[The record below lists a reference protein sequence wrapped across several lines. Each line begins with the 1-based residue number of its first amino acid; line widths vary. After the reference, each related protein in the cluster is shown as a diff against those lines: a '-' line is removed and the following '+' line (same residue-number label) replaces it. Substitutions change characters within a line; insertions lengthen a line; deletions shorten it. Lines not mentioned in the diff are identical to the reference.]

1 MKANELMIGDLLRV
15 NKDVCLKKGTI
26 VEVCVI
32 DADNAFIEKGLKGCA
47 TCVSIKDHCEFGGVW
62 VDFLEPIP
70 LTPEILEKNGFTH
83 SFGDSDFY
91 DYEKWEK
98 KVGDKTIRV
107 IKDHDGWFCRVDD
120 NKLTRSMGIAPA
132 VHTMQNIIRIGG
144 IDKEIKLSLNEDKL

>member
-1 MKANELMIGDLLRV
+1 MTMKANELMIGDWVYSAFSDIPCKVQLLELRESGYGSV
-15 NKDVCLKKGTI
+15 KTTNVD
-26 VEVCVI
+26 
-32 DADNAFIEKGLKGCA
+32 GLKDIA
-47 TCVSIKDHCEFGGVW
+47 S
-62 VDFLEPIP
+62 LSPIP

-98 KVGDKTIRV
+98 KVDDKTIRV
-107 IKDHDGWFCRVDD
+107 IKDHDGLFCRVDD

-144 IDKEIKLSLNEDKL
+144 IEKSIEL

>member
-1 MKANELMIGDLLRV
+1 MKANELMVGDFVMMGKKTYRCANICGHTNDVLLD
-15 NKDVCLKKGTI
+15 NG
-26 VEVCVI
+26 VI
-32 DADNAFIEKGLKGCA
+32 TNVGNL
-47 TCVSIKDHCEFGGVW
+47 T
-62 VDFLEPIP
+62 PIP

-98 KVGDKTIRV
+98 KVDDKTIRV

-144 IDKEIKLSLNEDKL
+144 IEKTIEL

>member
-1 MKANELMIGDLLRV
+1 MKANELMIGDWVCHKDWPSIPIRVCGISKRVSFEHSLLW
-15 NKDVCLKKGTI
+15 N
-26 VEVCVI
+26 E
-32 DADNAFIEKGLKGCA
+32 DNREYVRIERYSECDYDE
-47 TCVSIKDHCEFGGVW
+47 IK
-62 VDFLEPIP
+62 PIP

-98 KVGDKTIRV
+98 KVDDKTTRV

-144 IDKEIKLSLNEDKL
+144 IEKTIEL

>member
-1 MKANELMIGDLLRV
+1 MRANKLMVGDYLFSLI
-15 NKDVCLKKGTI
+15 NKNG
-26 VEVCVI
+26 
-32 DADNAFIEKGLKGCA
+32 NIEKKVVKVNGIRTDCDYPVIQ
-47 TCVSIKDHCEFGGVW
+47 TDESDVW
-62 VDFLEPIP
+62 YGIETYEPIP

-98 KVGDKTIRV
+98 KVDDKTIRV

-120 NKLTRSMGIAPA
+120 NKLTRSMGIAPY

-144 IDKEIKLSLNEDKL
+144 IDKEIEL

>member
-1 MKANELMIGDLLRV
+1 MKASDLMIDDWV
-15 NKDVCLKKGTI
+15 YCHQPECKGHRI
-26 VEVCVI
+26 DYIHEADEEVGADGEIYSI
-32 DADNAFIEKGLKGCA
+32 DDI
-47 TCVSIKDHCEFGGVW
+47 D
-62 VDFLEPIP
+62 PIP
-70 LTPEILEKNGFTH
+70 LTSEILEKNGFTH

-98 KVGDKTIRV
+98 KVDNKTIRV

-144 IDKEIKLSLNEDKL
+144 IDWNLEL